1 MMERFNAY
9 VEENAERFVK
19 ELKDFCSQPSIAAQK
34 VGMKEMAEL
43 VRERLERL
51 GADVRLIP
59 VDDAPPVVFAE
70 LGRGGRTLLIYN
82 HYDVQPPDPLEEWE
96 SPPFEP
102 TVREG
107 KLYARGVADNKGD
120 LMARIHAIEAYLAA
134 YGELPLRVK
143 FVVEGEEE
151 VGSPHLADFAE
162 EHAEILAADGCLWE
176 TGGKDEAER
185 FVIYLGLKGIAYME
199 LRARGAKSDLHSS
212 LATIVPN
219 PAWRLVWALS
229 TLKDEDDYITIDGFM
244 DYVVEPTP
252 EEMEM
257 LKALPFEEEKMKEN
271 FGISKFVRN
280 LSGVDALRKHLYEP
294 TCTIC
299 GMRSGYIEEG
309 TKTVLPNTAMVKLD
323 LRLVPNLTPELAL
336 ALLRKHLDRRG
347 FTDIEVVPFAG
358 ERPARSPA
366 NAPIVLAAI
375 EAAEAVYGES
385 PVVYPLMPASGPIYP
400 LSEGLGIPAVL
411 AGIGYPGDNAHAPNE
426 NIRIADYMEGIR
438 FVGELIRRFSSG

>member
-1 MMERFNAY
+1 MERFNAY

-309 TKTVLPNTAMVKLD
+309 TKTVLPNTAIVKLD
-323 LRLVPNLTPELAL
+323 LRLVPNLTPELAVE
-336 ALLRKHLDRRG
+336 LLRKHLDRRG

>member
-1 MMERFNAY
+1 
-9 VEENAERFVK
+9 
-19 ELKDFCSQPSIAAQK
+19 
-34 VGMKEMAEL
+34 
-43 VRERLERL
+43 
-51 GADVRLIP
+51 
-59 VDDAPPVVFAE
+59 
-70 LGRGGRTLLIYN
+70 
-82 HYDVQPPDPLEEWE
+82 
-96 SPPFEP
+96 
-102 TVREG
+102 
-107 KLYARGVADNKGD
+107 
-120 LMARIHAIEAYLAA
+120 MARIHAIEAYLAA

-366 NAPIVLAAI
+366 DAPIVLAAI

>member
-1 MMERFNAY
+1 MERFNAY

-347 FTDIEVVPFAG
+347 FTDIEVIPFAG

-366 NAPIVLAAI
+366 DAPIVLAAI